1 MNYSLAQIILAQND
15 DGQGWMNILFIVV
28 LAVIWA
34 IGGIIKAKTK
44 KAEGE
49 EEKEEQFARKP
60 HRKLKEAAERF
71 QREVSELSRDRFYKP
86 RERAEALHK
95 ESFQKAPR
103 HAVPAARK
111 EYRPVA
117 KPKRSKIAR
126 PVETL
131 AEPEL
136 PRRTPQVEPDFEELP
151 EFTSKAVKELQVNRV
166 DMAAEIVQ
174 IKHLS
179 EILSDYADPEELRR
193 AILHYEIL
201 GRPLSLRDPSGH
213 IIGLQTP
220 ANI

>member
-1 MNYSLAQIILAQND
+1 MNEFFAQIILAAGND
-15 DGQGWMNILFIVV
+15 DGQGWMNILFIAV

-34 IGGIIKAKTK
+34 IGGLIKAKTK
-44 KAEGE
+44 KAEGEE

-71 QREVSELSRDRFYKP
+71 QREVFELSRDRVYKP

-95 ESFQKAPR
+95 ESFKKAPR
-103 HAVPAARK
+103 HAVPVARK

-117 KPKRSKIAR
+117 KPKRKKIAR
-126 PVETL
+126 PIETL
-131 AEPEL
+131 AEPKL

-151 EFTSKAVKELQVNRV
+151 EYTSKAVKELEVNRV
-166 DMAAEIVQ
+166 DMTAEIVQ
-174 IKHLS
+174 TKYLS

-201 GRPLSLRDPSGH
+201 GRPLSLRDPSGQ
-213 IIGLQTP
+213 IIGL
-220 ANI
+220 

>member
-1 MNYSLAQIILAQND
+1 MSELLAQIILAARND
-15 DGQGWMNILFIVV
+15 DGQGWMNILFVV
-28 LAVIWA
+28 ILAVFWA
-34 IGGIIKAKTK
+34 IGGLVKAKTK

-49 EEKEEQFARKP
+49 KEKEEQFARKP
-60 HRKLKEAAERF
+60 LRKLKEAAERF
-71 QREVSELSRDRFYKP
+71 QREVSELSRDRVYKP

-117 KPKRSKIAR
+117 KPKRRKIAR
-126 PVETL
+126 PIETL
-131 AEPEL
+131 AEPKF
-136 PRRTPQVEPDFEELP
+136 PQRTPHVGPDFEELP
-151 EFTSKAVKELQVNRV
+151 EFTSEAVKEMEVNRV

-174 IKHLS
+174 TKHLS

-201 GRPLSLRDPSGH
+201 GRPLSLRDPSGQ
-213 IIGLQTP
+213 IIGL
-220 ANI
+220 